1 MIGEA
6 AYCCTWHTTH
16 TVQVNRPMALTD
28 DNWNGG
34 LERICGVRMSGK
46 HRTPGSGSGS
56 GRNASG
62 GHVLEAAHREEAN
75 LSLHSHVK
83 FIYSARRYKGTRVG
97 VVGAAGRT
105 APSLDALSACV
116 PFRSIKCDIMVREP
130 SVKSNRKPCKMATD
144 KFPSHQLEVNQ
155 AFFHSSV

>member
-1 MIGEA
+1 MGS
-6 AYCCTWHTTH
+6 
-16 TVQVNRPMALTD
+16 TV
-28 DNWNGG
+28 
-34 LERICGVRMSGK
+34 
-46 HRTPGSGSGS
+46 HRAPEGPGCS

-62 GHVLEAAHREEAN
+62 GHVLEAAHREEASGGVHAN